1 MDINNILSKIKTYK
15 KSSEQERQNV
25 LDKVNVLKPDINNLL
40 EVAIAAHKAG
50 IAVGSFFLADTEGII
65 EFVKNDKEITG
76 IQLFLHQ
83 YNDDSLFTNG
93 ISIYNLNRKYK
104 ASTGYLEKFI
114 EKFPEFERAFYDY
127 IEKVTGGKH

>member
-15 KSSEQERQNV
+15 KSSEQERQNM

-40 EVAIAAHKAG
+40 EVAMAAHKAG
-50 IAVGSFFLADTEGII
+50 IAVGNFFLADTEGSIK
-65 EFVKNDKEITG
+65 FVKNDKEITG

-83 YNDDSLFTNG
+83 HDDGPLFTNG
-93 ISIYNLNRKYK
+93 ISICDLNCKCK
-104 ASTGYLEKFI
+104 ISTEYLEKFI

-127 IEKVTGGKH
+127 IEKVTK